1 MKKALL
7 YGLSLAM
14 LLSLAACH
22 KPQAD
27 QQEPSQPDPA
37 TTSVPADVSN
47 PEPIKDTP
55 DTEPPA
61 QPVPEPV
68 KDTTPEPEPPE
79 DTAPEAVSEPEPEQ
93 IPVTPAENKTA
104 TPPKK
109 TPPKAQPEPKPVEA
123 EAPQQTVPE
132 TPPVS
137 NEPAQASGSQ
147 SQASKPSG
155 GQQQTQQPAED
166 TYDASQGKTL
176 EQLAAEMKAAQE
188 EAGGVGAGLGRNLT
202 PEEIEAM
209 SKSLQLAP

>member
-1 MKKALL
+1 MKKALI
-7 YGLSLAM
+7 YTLSLAM

-79 DTAPEAVSEPEPEQ
+79 DTAPEAVPEPEPEQ

-137 NEPAQASGSQ
+137 DEPSGS
-147 SQASKPSG
+147 
-155 GQQQTQQPAED
+155 QQQTQQSDED
-166 TYDASQGKTL
+166 EYDASQGKTL

-188 EAGGVGAGLGRNLT
+188 EAGGVGTTMGRNLT
-202 PEEIEAM
+202 PEEIESIA
-209 SKSLQLAP
+209 SQIQLAP